1 MAKNYYIVCPNI
13 DCPLYGK
20 DQLIAANLKEG
31 VHDQFEQHLLL
42 ALYNIS
48 GSYLVCQIC
57 NTRITAKDWFS
68 FEI

>member
-31 VHDQFEQHLLL
+31 VHDEFEQHLLL
-42 ALYNIS
+42 SLYNIA
-48 GSYLVCQIC
+48 GAFIIC
-57 NTRITAKDWFS
+57 DYCKTRISAKDWFS
-68 FEI
+68 LNI